1 MAVISALRYK
11 LVAPGFAFNTQG
23 KSMSDI
29 SPFVI
34 SISDQQITD
43 LNNRIA
49 NTRWP
54 DAETAA
60 DWNQGV
66 PLAYVKELVQYWGEQ
81 YDQQRLANRLNAFD
95 NFKTNLLG
103 LNIHF
108 MHIRSSNPNARPLLL
123 THGWPGSVVEFLKV
137 IGPLTE
143 PQEHGGKADDAFHL
157 VIPSLPGYGF
167 SDKPQATGWGVEKI
181 AEAWS
186 ALMARLGYSQYFAQG
201 GDWGSVITSYI
212 ARQDPE
218 HCLGIHINMGIVAP
232 DPNAENLTANELSI
246 MAGWKYYQD
255 WDSGYSKQQATR
267 PQTLG
272 YGLVDSPSGQ
282 AAWIVEKFYQWMDC
296 DGHPENIV
304 SRDELLDN
312 IMVYWLT
319 GSGASSARL
328 YWESFGGGEGREQ
341 PVSIPMGATIST
353 KDIFRTSERFASR
366 VFTNIVYWK
375 DKEEGGHFAAFEQPN
390 AFVSEL
396 RECFGVM
403 PQPDPG

>member
-1 MAVISALRYK
+1 M
-11 LVAPGFAFNTQG
+11 T
-23 KSMSDI
+23 DI

-34 SISDQQITD
+34 SISDEQITD
-43 LNNRIA
+43 LKNRIA

-54 DAETAA
+54 DAETTSG
-60 DWNQGV
+60 WNQGV

-95 NFKTNLLG
+95 NLKTNLLG

-108 MHIRSSNPNARPLLL
+108 MHIKSSNPNARPLLL

-143 PQEHGGKADDAFHL
+143 PQEHGGTADDAFHL

-181 AEAWS
+181 ADAWS
-186 ALMARLGYSQYFAQG
+186 TLMARLGYSQYFAQG

-296 DGHPENIV
+296 GGHPENIV

-341 PVSIPMGATIST
+341 PVSIPMGATISA

>member
-1 MAVISALRYK
+1 
-11 LVAPGFAFNTQG
+11 
-23 KSMSDI
+23 MSDI

-54 DAETAA
+54 DAETTA

-167 SDKPQATGWGVEKI
+167 SDKPQATGWGIEKI

>member
-1 MAVISALRYK
+1 M
-11 LVAPGFAFNTQG
+11 T
-23 KSMSDI
+23 DI

-34 SISDQQITD
+34 SISDEQITD
-43 LNNRIA
+43 LKNRIA

-54 DAETAA
+54 DAETTSG
-60 DWNQGV
+60 WNQGV
-66 PLAYVKELVQYWGEQ
+66 PLAYLKELVQYWGEQ

-108 MHIRSSNPNARPLLL
+108 MHIKSSNPNARPLLL

-143 PQEHGGKADDAFHL
+143 PQEHGGTADDAFHL

-181 AEAWS
+181 ADAWS
-186 ALMARLGYSQYFAQG
+186 TLMARLGYSQYFAQG

-296 DGHPENIV
+296 GGHPENIV

-341 PVSIPMGATIST
+341 PVSIPMGATISA

>member
-1 MAVISALRYK
+1 M
-11 LVAPGFAFNTQG
+11 T
-23 KSMSDI
+23 DI

-34 SISDQQITD
+34 SISDEQITD
-43 LNNRIA
+43 LKNRIA

-54 DAETAA
+54 DAETTSG
-60 DWNQGV
+60 WNQGV
-66 PLAYVKELVQYWGEQ
+66 PLAYVRELVQYWGEQ

-108 MHIRSSNPNARPLLL
+108 MHIKSSNPNARPLLL

-143 PQEHGGKADDAFHL
+143 PQEHGGTADDAFHL

-181 AEAWS
+181 ADAWS
-186 ALMARLGYSQYFAQG
+186 TLMARLGYSQYFAQG

-232 DPNAENLTANELSI
+232 DPNAENLTASELSI

-296 DGHPENIV
+296 GGHPENIV

-341 PVSIPMGATIST
+341 PVSIPMGATISA

>member
-1 MAVISALRYK
+1 M
-11 LVAPGFAFNTQG
+11 T
-23 KSMSDI
+23 DI
-29 SPFVI
+29 TPFVI
-34 SISDQQITD
+34 SISDEQISD
-43 LNNRIA
+43 LKNRIA
-49 NTRWP
+49 TTRWP
-54 DAETAA
+54 DAETTSG
-60 DWNQGV
+60 WNQGV

-108 MHIRSSNPNARPLLL
+108 MHIKSSNPNARPLLL

-143 PQEHGGKADDAFHL
+143 PQEHGGTADDAFHL

-181 AEAWS
+181 ADAWS
-186 ALMARLGYSQYFAQG
+186 TLMARLGYSQYFAQG

-296 DGHPENIV
+296 SGHPENIV

-341 PVSIPMGATIST
+341 PVLIPMGATISA

-396 RECFGVM
+396 RECFAVM

>member
-1 MAVISALRYK
+1 
-11 LVAPGFAFNTQG
+11 
-23 KSMSDI
+23 MSDI

-34 SISDQQITD
+34 SISDEQITD
-43 LNNRIA
+43 LKNRIA

-54 DAETAA
+54 DAETTSG
-60 DWNQGV
+60 WNQGV

-108 MHIRSSNPNARPLLL
+108 MHIKSSNPNARPLLL

-137 IGPLTE
+137 IDPLTE
-143 PQEHGGKADDAFHL
+143 PQEHGGTADDAFHL

-181 AEAWS
+181 ADAWS
-186 ALMARLGYSQYFAQG
+186 TLMARLGYSQYFAQG

-296 DGHPENIV
+296 SGHPENIV

-319 GSGASSARL
+319 GSGASSAQL

-341 PVSIPMGATIST
+341 PVLIPMGATISA

-375 DKEEGGHFAAFEQPN
+375 DKKEGGHFAAFEQPN

>member
-1 MAVISALRYK
+1 M
-11 LVAPGFAFNTQG
+11 T
-23 KSMSDI
+23 DI

-34 SISDQQITD
+34 SISDEQIID
-43 LNNRIA
+43 LKNRIA

-54 DAETAA
+54 DAETTSG
-60 DWNQGV
+60 WNQGV

-108 MHIRSSNPNARPLLL
+108 MHIKSSNPNARPLLL

-143 PQEHGGKADDAFHL
+143 PQEHGGTADDAFHL

-181 AEAWS
+181 ADAWS
-186 ALMARLGYSQYFAQG
+186 TLMARLGYSQYFAQG

-296 DGHPENIV
+296 GGHPENIV

-341 PVSIPMGATIST
+341 PVSIPMGATISA

-390 AFVSEL
+390 AFVNEL

>member
-1 MAVISALRYK
+1 M
-11 LVAPGFAFNTQG
+11 T
-23 KSMSDI
+23 DI

-34 SISDQQITD
+34 SISDEQITD
-43 LNNRIA
+43 LKNRIA

-54 DAETAA
+54 DAETTSG
-60 DWNQGV
+60 WNQGV

-108 MHIRSSNPNARPLLL
+108 MHIKSSNPNARPLLL

-143 PQEHGGKADDAFHL
+143 PQEHGGTADDAFHL

-181 AEAWS
+181 ADAWS
-186 ALMARLGYSQYFAQG
+186 TLMARLGYSQYFAQG

-296 DGHPENIV
+296 GGHPENIV

-319 GSGASSARL
+319 GSGASSAQL

-341 PVSIPMGATIST
+341 PVLIPMGATISA

-396 RECFGVM
+396 RECFAVM

>member
-1 MAVISALRYK
+1 
-11 LVAPGFAFNTQG
+11 
-23 KSMSDI
+23 MSDI

-54 DAETAA
+54 DAETTA

-66 PLAYVKELVQYWGEQ
+66 PLAYVKELVQYWGEH

-201 GDWGSVITSYI
+201 GDWGSVITSYV

>member
-1 MAVISALRYK
+1 
-11 LVAPGFAFNTQG
+11 
-23 KSMSDI
+23 MSDI

-81 YDQQRLANRLNAFD
+81 YDQQRLANRLNAFN

-103 LNIHF
+103 LNFHF

-181 AEAWS
+181 AEAWA
-186 ALMARLGYSQYFAQG
+186 ALMSRLGYSQYFAQG

>member
-1 MAVISALRYK
+1 
-11 LVAPGFAFNTQG
+11 
-23 KSMSDI
+23 MSDI

-54 DAETAA
+54 DAETTA

-103 LNIHF
+103 LNFHF

-201 GDWGSVITSYI
+201 GDWGSVITSYV

-296 DGHPENIV
+296 YGHPEHIV

>member
-1 MAVISALRYK
+1 
-11 LVAPGFAFNTQG
+11 
-23 KSMSDI
+23 MSDL

-34 SISDQQITD
+34 SISDEQIID
-43 LNNRIA
+43 LNKRIA

-54 DAETAA
+54 DAETTG

-108 MHIRSSNPNARPLLL
+108 MHIKSSNLNARPLLL

-143 PQEHGGKADDAFHL
+143 PQEHGGNADDAFHL

-181 AEAWS
+181 AEAWA
-186 ALMARLGYSQYFAQG
+186 ALMVRLGYSQYFAQG

-246 MAGWKYYQD
+246 MAGWKYYED

-296 DGHPENIV
+296 GGHPENIV

-341 PVSIPMGATIST
+341 PVSIPMGATISK
-353 KDIFRTSERFASR
+353 KDIFRTSERFGSR

-375 DKEEGGHFAAFEQPN
+375 DKEKGGHFAAFEQPN
-390 AFVSEL
+390 AFVGEL

-403 PQPDPG
+403 PQPDQG

>member
-1 MAVISALRYK
+1 
-11 LVAPGFAFNTQG
+11 
-23 KSMSDI
+23 MSDI

-54 DAETAA
+54 DAETTA

-81 YDQQRLANRLNAFD
+81 YDQQRLANRLNAFN

-296 DGHPENIV
+296 DGHPEHIV
-304 SRDELLDN
+304 SRDERLDN
-312 IMVYWLT
+312 IMVDWLT

-353 KDIFRTSERFASR
+353 KDILRTSERFASR

>member
-1 MAVISALRYK
+1 
-11 LVAPGFAFNTQG
+11 
-23 KSMSDI
+23 MSDI

-167 SDKPQATGWGVEKI
+167 SDKPQATGWGIEKI

>member
-1 MAVISALRYK
+1 
-11 LVAPGFAFNTQG
+11 
-23 KSMSDI
+23 MSDI

-54 DAETAA
+54 DAETTA

-66 PLAYVKELVQYWGEQ
+66 PLAYVKELVQYWGGQ
-81 YDQQRLANRLNAFD
+81 YDQPRLANRLNAFD

-143 PQEHGGKADDAFHL
+143 PQEHGGNADDAFHL

-167 SDKPQATGWGVEKI
+167 SDKPQAIGWGVEKI

-396 RECFGVM
+396 RECFSVM

>member
-1 MAVISALRYK
+1 M
-11 LVAPGFAFNTQG
+11 T
-23 KSMSDI
+23 DI

-34 SISDQQITD
+34 SISDEQIID
-43 LNNRIA
+43 LKNRIA

-54 DAETAA
+54 DAETTSG
-60 DWNQGV
+60 WNQGV

-108 MHIRSSNPNARPLLL
+108 MHIKSSNPNARPLLL

-143 PQEHGGKADDAFHL
+143 PQEHGGTADDAFHL

-181 AEAWS
+181 ADAWS
-186 ALMARLGYSQYFAQG
+186 TLMARLGYSQYFAQG

-232 DPNAENLTANELSI
+232 DPNAENLTASELSI

-296 DGHPENIV
+296 GGHPENIV

-341 PVSIPMGATIST
+341 PVSIPMGATISA

>member
-1 MAVISALRYK
+1 
-11 LVAPGFAFNTQG
+11 
-23 KSMSDI
+23 MSDI
-29 SPFVI
+29 DPFTI
-34 SISDQQITD
+34 SISDEQIND
-43 LNNRIA
+43 LKNRIA
-49 NTRWP
+49 HTRWP
-54 DAETAA
+54 DAETTN

-81 YDQQRLANRLNAFD
+81 YDHRRLANRLNVFNNYRID
-95 NFKTNLLG
+95 LMGLG
-103 LNIHF
+103 IHF
-108 MHIRSSNPNARPLLL
+108 MHIKSSNPNARPLLL
-123 THGWPGSVVEFLKV
+123 THGWPGSVVEFLNV

-143 PQEHGGKADDAFHL
+143 PQEHGGNPEDAFHL

-167 SDKPQATGWGVEKI
+167 SDKPTETGWGVEKT
-181 AEAWS
+181 ADAWA
-186 ALMARLGYSQYFAQG
+186 ALMTKLGYSQYFAQG
-201 GDWGSVITSYI
+201 GDWGSVITSYV

-232 DPNAENLTANELSI
+232 DPSADNITPNELSI

-296 DGHPENIV
+296 NGHPENIV

-341 PVSIPMGATIST
+341 PVSVPMGATISA
-353 KDIFRTSERFASR
+353 KDIFRTSQRFASR
-366 VFTNIVYWK
+366 VFKNIVFWRDK
-375 DKEEGGHFAAFEQPN
+375 DSGGHFAAFEQPTV
-390 AFVSEL
+390 FVQEV
-396 RECFGVM
+396 RDCFRQM
-403 PQPDPG
+403 PQPESD

>member
-1 MAVISALRYK
+1 M
-11 LVAPGFAFNTQG
+11 T
-23 KSMSDI
+23 DI

-34 SISDQQITD
+34 SISDEQITD

-54 DAETAA
+54 DAETTSG
-60 DWNQGV
+60 WNQGV
-66 PLAYVKELVQYWGEQ
+66 PLAYLKELVQYWGEQ

-108 MHIRSSNPNARPLLL
+108 MHIKSSNPNARPLLL

-143 PQEHGGKADDAFHL
+143 PQEHGGTADDAFHL

-181 AEAWS
+181 ADAWS
-186 ALMARLGYSQYFAQG
+186 TLMARLGYSQYFAQG

-212 ARQDPE
+212 ARQDPK

-296 DGHPENIV
+296 GGHPENIV

-319 GSGASSARL
+319 GSGASSAQL

-341 PVSIPMGATIST
+341 PVLIPMGATISA

-396 RECFGVM
+396 RECFAVM
-403 PQPDPG
+403 PQPDPV

>member
-1 MAVISALRYK
+1 
-11 LVAPGFAFNTQG
+11 
-23 KSMSDI
+23 MSDI

-54 DAETAA
+54 DAETTA

-143 PQEHGGKADDAFHL
+143 PQEHGGNADDAFHL

-167 SDKPQATGWGVEKI
+167 SDKPQETGWGVEKI

>member
-1 MAVISALRYK
+1 M
-11 LVAPGFAFNTQG
+11 T
-23 KSMSDI
+23 DI

-34 SISDQQITD
+34 SISDEQIID
-43 LNNRIA
+43 LKNRIA

-54 DAETAA
+54 DAETTSG
-60 DWNQGV
+60 WNQGV

-108 MHIRSSNPNARPLLL
+108 MHIKSSNPNARPLLL

-143 PQEHGGKADDAFHL
+143 PQEHGGTADDAFHL

-181 AEAWS
+181 ADAWS
-186 ALMARLGYSQYFAQG
+186 TLMARLGYSQYFAQG

-296 DGHPENIV
+296 GGHPENIV

-341 PVSIPMGATIST
+341 PVSIPMGATISA

-375 DKEEGGHFAAFEQPN
+375 DKEEGGHFAAFEQPS

-396 RECFGVM
+396 RECFAVM

>member
-1 MAVISALRYK
+1 
-11 LVAPGFAFNTQG
+11 
-23 KSMSDI
+23 MSDI

-54 DAETAA
+54 DAETTA

-167 SDKPQATGWGVEKI
+167 SDKPQAIGWGVEKI

>member
-1 MAVISALRYK
+1 
-11 LVAPGFAFNTQG
+11 
-23 KSMSDI
+23 MSDI

-54 DAETAA
+54 DAETTA

-81 YDQQRLANRLNAFD
+81 YDQQRLANRLNAFN

-201 GDWGSVITSYI
+201 GDWGSVITSYV